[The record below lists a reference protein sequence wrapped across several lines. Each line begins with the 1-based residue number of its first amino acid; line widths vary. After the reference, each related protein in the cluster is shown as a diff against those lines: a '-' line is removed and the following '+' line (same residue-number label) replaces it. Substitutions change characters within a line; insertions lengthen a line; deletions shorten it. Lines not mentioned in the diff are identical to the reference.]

1 MIDRAPVALRA
12 FSRRVVASV
21 TLGVLGAGCATT
33 LMPSAVTSPPA
44 GEWRSYGGTQANAK
58 YSPLDQ
64 VTAANVQQLRIVWR
78 WLSPDQAVID
88 RNPTIEPFLNE
99 GTPIMVDGVL
109 YVSTALSQVAAIDAL
124 TGRTLWVH
132 DPKSYEDGTPP
143 NLGYVHRGVAHW
155 TDGRAAR
162 IFIGTGNAYLVA
174 LDAKT
179 GEPIPAFGAN
189 GRIDLTE
196 GLGRPV
202 NRRHYGV
209 TSPPA
214 IVGDVVIV
222 GSSIVD
228 WPYQKDMPP
237 GDVRGFDVRTGAH
250 RWTFRTVP
258 RDGNVGVET
267 WENESWKHTG
277 GANVWSIMSVDEALG
292 YVYLPVS
299 TPANDYYGGHRL
311 GDNLFAESLVCLDA
325 RTGQRVWHFQMVRH
339 GLWDYDL
346 PAAPNLVDITV
357 SGQRVK
363 AVAQVT
369 KQGFVFVLDRVTGRP
384 IWPIDER
391 PAPPSRVPGE
401 RAAPTQPVPTRPL
414 PFERQGI
421 TEDDLIDF
429 TPELRRQALSILERY
444 EHGPIFTPPSERG
457 TVTIP
462 GPGGG
467 ANWAGAAFDP
477 EHGHLYVP
485 SLTLPA
491 VIRVFQ
497 VPAGASADRYAGNF
511 TFIPGPAGLPLTKP
525 PYGRITAIDLNT
537 GEHAWMTPL
546 GEGLRERPSLRELNL
561 PPLGLPRFGFVLAT
575 RTLLFAGQRGRPTG
589 VRPAKDN
596 PERQIYTFA
605 THDAKLRA
613 FNKATGALI
622 AEIDLPA
629 NVQGGPMTYLAA
641 GKQFIVVPVGGANL
655 PAELVALSLP

>member
-1 MIDRAPVALRA
+1 VIDGAPAALR
-12 FSRRVVASV
+12 FLSRRVLATVALS
-21 TLGVLGAGCATT
+21 VLGAGCATT
-33 LMPSAVTSPPA
+33 LAPSADTPPPP
-44 GEWRSYGGTQANAK
+44 GEWRSYGGTQANPK
-58 YSPLDQ
+58 YWQ
-64 VTAANVQQLRIVWR
+64 HV
-78 WLSPDQAVID
+78 
-88 RNPTIEPFLNE
+88 
-99 GTPIMVDGVL
+99 
-109 YVSTALSQVAAIDAL
+109 
-124 TGRTLWVH
+124 
-132 DPKSYEDGTPP
+132 
-143 NLGYVHRGVAHW
+143 
-155 TDGRAAR
+155 
-162 IFIGTGNAYLVA
+162 
-174 LDAKT
+174 
-179 GEPIPAFGAN
+179 GA
-189 GRIDLTE
+189 
-196 GLGRPV
+196 
-202 NRRHYGV
+202 
-209 TSPPA
+209 
-214 IVGDVVIV
+214 
-222 GSSIVD
+222 
-228 WPYQKDMPP
+228 
-237 GDVRGFDVRTGAH
+237 
-250 RWTFRTVP
+250 
-258 RDGNVGVET
+258 
-267 WENESWKHTG
+267 
-277 GANVWSIMSVDEALG
+277 ANVWSIMSADEALG

-391 PAPPSRVPGE
+391 PVPPSRVPGE
-401 RAAPTQPVPTRPL
+401 RASPTQPVPTRPL
-414 PFERQGI
+414 PFERQGM

-477 EHGHLYVP
+477 EHGRLYVP

-491 VIRVFQ
+491 VLRVFQ
-497 VPAGASADRYAGNF
+497 LSPGASADRYGGNF
-511 TFIPGPAGLPLTKP
+511 TFIAGPAGLPLTKP

-537 GEHAWMTPL
+537 GEHVWITPL
-546 GEGLRERPSLRELNL
+546 GEGLREHSSLRGLNL

-575 RTLLFAGQRGRPTG
+575 RTLLFAGQRGRSTG
-589 VRPAKDN
+589 SRPAQDN
-596 PERQIYTFA
+596 PERRTYTFA
-605 THDAKLRA
+605 THDSKLRA
-613 FNKATGALI
+613 FDKATGALI

-629 NVQGGPMTYLAA
+629 NVQGAPMTYLAD